1 MTSFIRGMYAGT
13 WKNDVS
19 KFDNFRTKRGDR
31 IMVGIVGYGVYIPR
45 YRIKTEEIARVWGED
60 GAKLARGLGVFEKS
74 VPGPD
79 EDVATI
85 SVEAARNAMKQ
96 GIISPEDIGA
106 IYVGSESHPYA
117 VKPTGTIVA
126 EALECPPYLTCAD
139 FEFACKAG
147 TAAIQTCMGLVESKM
162 IKVGLAIGSDT
173 AQGRPGDALEYSAA
187 AGGAAFLI
195 GRENVLATIEA
206 TSSFTTDTPDF
217 WRREGEDFPSHGA
230 RFTGEPAYFRHVGE
244 GAKQL
249 FKITDTTVDDYDY
262 FVFHMPNGKFPVAMG
277 RQLGVPPE
285 KLEDS
290 LVVRQIGNTYS
301 GSAMM
306 GLARV
311 LDIAD
316 PGSKIFVVSYGSGA
330 GSDAFVV
337 RVEEEILNH
346 RGEVPT
352 VDDYI
357 HRKTY
362 VEYAIYAK
370 YRRKI
375 KALT

>member
-1 MTSFIRGMYAGT
+1 
-13 WKNDVS
+13 
-19 KFDNFRTKRGDR
+19 
-31 IMVGIVGYGVYIPR
+31 MVGIIGYGVYVPR
-45 YRIKTEEIARVWGED
+45 YRIKTEEIASVWGED
-60 GAKLARGLGVFEKS
+60 GEKLAKGLGVFEKS

-85 SVEAARNAMKQ
+85 SVEAARNAVKHAN
-96 GIISPEDIGA
+96 IDPKTIGA

-126 EALECPPYLTCAD
+126 EAIGCTTEITCAD

-147 TAAIQTCMGLVESKM
+147 TAAIQTNMGLVSSKM
-162 IKVGLAIGSDT
+162 IEVGLAIGSDT

-195 GRENVLATIEA
+195 GEKHPVATIE
-206 TSSFTTDTPDF
+206 TTVSITTDTPDF

-230 RFTGEPAYFRHVGE
+230 RFTGEPAYFRHVGDCS
-244 GAKQL
+244 KL
-249 FKITDTTVDDYDY
+249 LLKKTNTDIDDWDY
-262 FVFHMPNGKFPVAMG
+262 YVFHMPNGKFPIAMG
-277 RQLGVPPE
+277 KQLGVPAE

-290 LVVRQIGNTYS
+290 LVVRHIGNTYS

-306 GLARV
+306 GLARI
-311 LDIAD
+311 LDIAK
-316 PGSKIFVVSYGSGA
+316 PGDRIFCVSYGSGA
-330 GSDAFVV
+330 GSDGFAIT
-337 RVEEEILNH
+337 VEDEIENH

-352 VDDYI
+352 VDDFI
-357 HRKTY
+357 ERKTY
-362 VEYAIYAK
+362 VSYAVYAK

-375 KALT
+375 KALG